1 MGIVGVDTIGWG
13 TMKKTATETTE
24 TTETKITTKIKKC
37 FGSAKLAPPFSS
49 QRLILV
55 KYFFALYFVASYI

>member
-24 TTETKITTKIKKC
+24 TTITTKIKKC
-37 FGSAKLAPPFSS
+37 FGTSFLFSTANFG
-49 QRLILV
+49 
-55 KYFFALYFVASYI
+55 KKNFALYFVASYI